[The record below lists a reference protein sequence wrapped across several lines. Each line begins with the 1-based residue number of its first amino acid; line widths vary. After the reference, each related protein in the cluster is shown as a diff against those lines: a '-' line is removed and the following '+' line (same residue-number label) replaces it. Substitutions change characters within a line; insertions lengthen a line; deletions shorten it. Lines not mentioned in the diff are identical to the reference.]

1 MRQKL
6 VPGPF
11 LIWYII
17 QHSHYM
23 QEIILNV
30 RNFETG
36 LSKRINKVNFLFS
49 FEPSPFQRK
58 KDHGKQKKP

>member
-1 MRQKL
+1 MRQML

-11 LIWYII
+11 LIWCII

-23 QEIILNV
+23 QEIILNI

-36 LSKRINKVNFLFS
+36 LSKRIN
-49 FEPSPFQRK
+49 RK
-58 KDHGKQKKP
+58 KRSWKTKEALNL